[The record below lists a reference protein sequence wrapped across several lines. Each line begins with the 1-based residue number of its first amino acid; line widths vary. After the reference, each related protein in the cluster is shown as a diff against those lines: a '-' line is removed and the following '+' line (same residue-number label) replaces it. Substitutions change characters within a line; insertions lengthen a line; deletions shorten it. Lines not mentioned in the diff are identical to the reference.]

1 MYAITDSSYR
11 AINSP
16 AEVGPGET
24 FALEIPAPLLDTLRV
39 IEARRMRSA
48 RLRDSDWTQMPDSPL
63 SAAERLAWAGYRTQL
78 RDLPELPG
86 FPDVE
91 WPQPP
96 QMGEG
101 TAVAGPPAS

>member
-11 AINSP
+11 AINRP
-16 AEVGPGET
+16 DEVGPGET
-24 FALEIPAPLLDTLRV
+24 FALEIPPPLLDTLRS

-78 RDLPELPG
+78 RNLPDLPG

-96 QMGEG
+96 VLGEG
-101 TAVAGPPAS
+101 AAAARAP